1 MFKDTVL
8 VQSQIPSTQMKFFAI
23 MRNNQSEVDNIYGE
37 LITVYSKQMD
47 LFLGPFSDTKS
58 KVKHKPNSWWTPE
71 LSDLW
76 KTAKE
81 SEKLFFKAKKRN
93 ENKAQLVI

>member
-37 LITVYSKQMD
+37 LSR
-47 LFLGPFSDTKS
+47 P
-58 KVKHKPNSWWTPE
+58 
-71 LSDLW
+71 
-76 KTAKE
+76 
-81 SEKLFFKAKKRN
+81 R
-93 ENKAQLVI
+93 QLVYTGAPHQDSEPIGHP